1 MIHRKSVLVAILV
14 CFVAGLGAATAG
26 AGEPVPYD
34 KETMSEPQKI
44 KHVNPVYPAEA
55 KKEGV
60 QGTVVLQALITED
73 GSVRETR
80 VVEGE
85 DARLVDAA
93 REAVDQWLFEPARNK
108 DGDPIAVFFTVT
120 IRFALS

>member
-1 MIHRKSVLVAILV
+1 MTRRKSLVAATLV
-14 CFVAGLGAATAG
+14 CFVFALGAVAAG
-26 AGEPVPYD
+26 AGDPVPYD
-34 KETMSEPQKI
+34 EKTMTEPHKI
-44 KHVNPVYPAEA
+44 KHVNPVYPESA

-60 QGTVVLQALITED
+60 QGVVILEALITED
-73 GSVRETR
+73 GSVRETK

-93 REAVDQWLFEPARNK
+93 REAVDQWRFEPARDG